1 MGSMQMEG
9 RLHASPLP
17 ETSCAYLLQELKMI
31 WDEVGYE
38 VEERERILEELEREC
53 TEVYKR
59 KVDSASMARAKLH
72 QALAE
77 SEAEFTNLLLSLG
90 ERSFPGR
97 REKLTGTLKEQLNS
111 ITPALQEMQLR
122 REARL
127 KRFKEVQ
134 EEIHKIASEIAG
146 KPDDQN
152 EIVVVNEGDLSTKKL
167 EEFQNELQRLKKE
180 KRDRVRKVEDLKK
193 EIHEL
198 AVAMGME
205 PSKIISDVHP
215 SLSEGEKSKNISDS
229 ILNMLNV
236 TVQKLNEEKRSR
248 MEKIQGLEK
257 VLTSLW
263 SILDT
268 KFEERQPFVHIKA
281 FAASNSP
288 ILVLSPGSLAI
299 DKIEQVEAEVKRLD
313 QLKSSKMKELFWEKR
328 IEVEEICK
336 KSHMELP
343 SRSDMDNIM
352 TLIVSGKMKHEELL
366 KIMEEYMLRVQ
377 DEAVSRKEIMDKVEK
392 WISSCDEERWL
403 EEYSMDEKRYSVSRG
418 AHKNLRR
425 AERARVM
432 VNKIPGLVEMLVT
445 KTRRWEEE
453 RKKTFYYDEIPLLA
467 MLEEY
472 ALLRKERE
480 DEKCRQREIKK
491 VQAQYMRGQPSPIS
505 SRPPTSASR
514 PPSSRGFNKPSSYS
528 PTFSNKRIPSVPNN
542 APRPSKLMPTK
553 RSLFIAKE
561 DDASDILVLNSVVP
575 SP

>member
-1 MGSMQMEG
+1 
-9 RLHASPLP
+9 
-17 ETSCAYLLQELKMI
+17 MI
-31 WDEVGYE
+31 WDEVGFE
-38 VEERERILEELEREC
+38 QEERERILEELQREC

-59 KVDSASMARAKLH
+59 KVDSANMSRARLH

-77 SEAEFTNLLLSLG
+77 SEAELTNLLLSLG

-97 REKLTGTLKEQLNS
+97 PEKLTGTLKEQLNS

-122 REARL
+122 KEARL

-134 EEIHKIASEIAG
+134 EEIHIIASEIAG
-146 KPDDQN
+146 IPDNYN
-152 EIVVVNEGDLSTKKL
+152 EIIVVNEGDLSMKKL
-167 EEFQNELQRLKKE
+167 NEFQNELQRLKKE
-180 KRDRVRKVEDLKK
+180 KSDRSRKVEDLKQ

-198 AVAMGME
+198 AIAMGME

-215 SLSEGEKSKNISDS
+215 SLSVGEKSKNISDS

-236 TVQKLNEEKRSR
+236 TVQKLKEEKRLR

-257 VLTSLW
+257 ALTSLW
-263 SILDT
+263 AILDM
-268 KFEERQPFVHIKA
+268 KFEERQPFAHIKL
-281 FAASNSP
+281 FAASNSSF
-288 ILVLSPGSLAI
+288 LVLSPGILAI
-299 DKIEQVEAEVKRLD
+299 DKIDQVEAEVKRLD
-313 QLKSSKMKELFWEKR
+313 QLKSSKMKELFWAKR

-336 KSHMELP
+336 KSHMELLP

-352 TLIVSGKMKHEELL
+352 TLIVSGKMEHEELL
-366 KIMEEYMLRVQ
+366 NIMEEYMSRVQ

-392 WISSCDEERWL
+392 WILSCDEERWL

-432 VNKIPGLVEMLVT
+432 VNKIPGLVEMLVE

-472 ALLRKERE
+472 ALLRKEKE
-480 DEKCRQREIKK
+480 DEKFRQKERKK
-491 VQAQYMRGQPSPIS
+491 VQSQLIRGQPSPIS
-505 SRPPTSASR
+505 SRPSTSASR
-514 PPSSRGFNKPSSYS
+514 PPSSRGFNRTSSYS
-528 PTFSNKRIPSVPNN
+528 PTFSNKGISSVTNN
-542 APRPSKLMPTK
+542 APRASKLIAAK

-561 DDASDILVLNSVVP
+561 DNAFEI
-575 SP
+575 